1 MTEMD
6 EQIEVFT
13 LQQETYE
20 EQYYQQSVIIEKI
33 VAKDLEN
40 QIQEKH
46 EEIVFSDNQ
55 LKGLDAFKA
64 DELGEAPLDTIMST
78 KP

>member
-1 MTEMD
+1 MD

-40 QIQEKH
+40 
-46 EEIVFSDNQ
+46 
-55 LKGLDAFKA
+55 
-64 DELGEAPLDTIMST
+64 
-78 KP
+78 